1 MTTPT
6 RYPTRRPVPEPP
18 VIEPPNDPPGRSTS
32 RYVRLALLLLLLVF
46 LLWAGLKAWRVAG
59 AARSLLALEDE
70 ARALAAGGL
79 AGLDADAAEALLL
92 GARADVVT
100 LRDELAFARPI
111 APYLG
116 WVPRLGPTLVAA
128 PHLLDM
134 ADGGTEAAVLA
145 VGSLKPALAMGQG
158 GSFGMSNV
166 SELLPTL
173 AAAGPALQT
182 ASVALDRTATA
193 RAELASA
200 VPAEQLPWRV
210 RQLLTLSDEWLPLGQ
225 SGLRLAPY
233 LPALLG
239 ADGPRRYLIM
249 AQNEDE
255 LRATGGFLTGAGVV
269 TVENGR
275 IADLRFRDSSDVDNI
290 AAKPYD
296 FPPQP
301 LYDFMGLEIFVFR
314 DANFWPDFPTS
325 ARKAMDL
332 YAYGLDTGPLDGA
345 IAIDQEFLRL
355 LVEAI
360 GPVPIPNSEQVINA
374 NNLLTM
380 LREARDIQEGQEVGE
395 WVLNRKAFLG
405 GFAGAIRS
413 KVETEFGSID
423 LPKLARNMTA
433 AADRRHL
440 SIYLRDPDAAAALA
454 ATGWDGRLPTA
465 PPGDFLMAVDTNV
478 GYNKVNLL
486 VERTLTYE
494 VDLGPQ
500 PTATLNILYT
510 HTGQPQDEPCF
521 QGVTQEFE
529 QATPY
534 LTLADKCYWNY
545 LRVYA
550 PGGSV
555 LQASSSHT
563 VPGETLFNGRTWD
576 GPAQTV
582 AEQPGLTTFANFML
596 LPQASEL
603 SAMFQYQL
611 PEGIVQSEGGERVYR
626 LTVFKQPGRR
636 PELLAL
642 LVALPVGATLL
653 DSSLPAENVDG
664 RFLMTTTLDS
674 NVEIILRYSQP

>member
-1 MTTPT
+1 MNAPT
-6 RYPTRRPVPEPP
+6 RYPTPPPPAEPP
-18 VIEPPNDPPGRSTS
+18 ADTPNRAIG
-32 RYVRLALLLLLLVF
+32 RYVRLALLLLLLAF

-59 AARSLLALEDE
+59 ATRSLLAVENE

-92 GARADVVT
+92 GTRADVVT
-100 LRDELAFARPI
+100 LRDELAFVRPI

-145 VGSLKPALAMGQG
+145 VGSLKPALATVQG
-158 GSFGMSNV
+158 ESFGTNSLG
-166 SELLPTL
+166 ELLPTL
-173 AAAGPALQT
+173 TAAGPALRE
-182 ASVALDRTATA
+182 ASVALDRTAAA
-193 RAELASA
+193 RGALAAA

-210 RQLLTLSDEWLPLGQ
+210 QQLLTVADEWLPLGQ

-233 LPALLG
+233 LPTLLG

-255 LRATGGFLTGAGVV
+255 LRATGGFLTGAGLV

-332 YAYGLDTGPLDGA
+332 YAYGLDVEPLDGV

-360 GPVPIPNSEQVINA
+360 GPVPIPDSEQVINA
-374 NNLLTM
+374 NNLLQI

-405 GFAGAIRS
+405 GFAAAIRG

-423 LPKLARNMTA
+423 LPTLARNMSA

-440 SIYLRDPDAAAALA
+440 SIYLRDPDAATALA

-486 VERTLTYE
+486 VERALTYE

-500 PTATLNILYT
+500 PTATLNVLYT
-510 HTGQPQDEPCF
+510 HTGEPQDEPCF
-521 QGVTQEFE
+521 QGVTEEFE

-545 LRVYA
+545 LRVYV

-555 LQASSSHT
+555 LQASSNHT

-596 LPQASEL
+596 LPRASEL
-603 SAMFQYQL
+603 TGMFQYQL
-611 PEGIVQSEGGERVYR
+611 PQGVVQSKDGATVYR
-626 LTVFKQPGRR
+626 LTVFKQPGTR
-636 PELLAL
+636 PQSMTLF
-642 LVALPVGATLL
+642 VTLPVGATLL
-653 DSSLPAENVDG
+653 ETSLPGENVDG
-664 RFLMTTTLDS
+664 RWRMTTTLDS
-674 NVEIILRYSQP
+674 NVEIIVRYSQP

>member
-6 RYPTRRPVPEPP
+6 RYPTHPPTPEPP
-18 VIEPPNDPPGRSTS
+18 DDTPRRATG
-32 RYVRLALLLLLLVF
+32 RYVRLALLLLLLAF

-59 AARSLLALEDE
+59 AARSLLAVEDE
-70 ARALAAGGL
+70 ARGLAAGGL

-92 GARADVVT
+92 GVRADVVT
-100 LRDELAFARPI
+100 LHDELAFVRLI

-134 ADGGTEAAVLA
+134 ADGGTEAAVLT
-145 VGSLKPALAMGQG
+145 VGSLKPALATVQS
-158 GSFGMSNV
+158 GSFGMS
-166 SELLPTL
+166 SLGELLPTL
-173 AAAGPALQT
+173 AAAGPTLQT

-193 RAELASA
+193 RAELAAA
-200 VPAEQLPWRV
+200 VPTEQLPWRV

-332 YAYGLDTGPLDGA
+332 YAYGLDTEPLDGA

-360 GPVPIPNSEQVINA
+360 GPVPIPDSEQVINA
-374 NNLLTM
+374 NNLLQM
-380 LREARDIQEGQEVGE
+380 LRGARDIQEGQEVGE

-405 GFAGAIRS
+405 GFAAAIRG

-423 LPKLARNMTA
+423 LPKLARNMAA
-433 AADRRHL
+433 AADHRHM
-440 SIYLRDPDAAAALA
+440 SVYLRDPDAAAALA

-486 VERTLTYE
+486 IERTLTYE

-653 DSSLPAENVDG
+653 DSSLPAENADG

>member
-1 MTTPT
+1 MNAPT
-6 RYPTRRPVPEPP
+6 RYPTPPPPAEPP
-18 VIEPPNDPPGRSTS
+18 ADTPNRAIG
-32 RYVRLALLLLLLVF
+32 RYVRLALLLLLLAF

-59 AARSLLALEDE
+59 ATRSLLAVENE

-100 LRDELAFARPI
+100 LRDELAFVRPI

-145 VGSLKPALAMGQG
+145 VGSLKPALATVQG
-158 GSFGMSNV
+158 ESFGTNSLG
-166 SELLPTL
+166 ELLPTL
-173 AAAGPALQT
+173 TAAGPALRE
-182 ASVALDRTATA
+182 ASVALDRTAAA
-193 RAELASA
+193 RGALAAA

-210 RQLLTLSDEWLPLGQ
+210 QQLLTVADEWLPLGQ

-233 LPALLG
+233 LPTLLG

-255 LRATGGFLTGAGVV
+255 LRATGGFLTGAGLV

-325 ARKAMDL
+325 ARKAIDL
-332 YAYGLDTGPLDGA
+332 YAYGLDVEPLDGA

-360 GPVPIPNSEQVINA
+360 GPVPIPDSEQVINA
-374 NNLLTM
+374 NNLLQI

-405 GFAGAIRS
+405 GFAAAIRG

-423 LPKLARNMTA
+423 LPKLARNMSA

-440 SIYLRDPDAAAALA
+440 SIYLRDPDAATALA

-486 VERTLTYE
+486 VERALTYE

-500 PTATLNILYT
+500 PTATLNVLYT
-510 HTGQPQDEPCF
+510 HTGEPQDEPCF
-521 QGVTQEFE
+521 QGVTEEFE

-545 LRVYA
+545 LRVYV

-555 LQASSSHT
+555 LQASSNHT

-596 LPQASEL
+596 LPRASEL
-603 SAMFQYQL
+603 TGMFQYQL
-611 PEGIVQSEGGERVYR
+611 PQGVVQSEDGATVYQ
-626 LTVFKQPGRR
+626 LTVFKQPGTR
-636 PELLAL
+636 PQSLTLF
-642 LVALPVGATLL
+642 VTLPVGATLL
-653 DSSLPAENVDG
+653 ETSLPGENVDG
-664 RFLMTTTLDS
+664 RWRMTTTLDS
-674 NVEIILRYSQP
+674 NVEITVRYSQP

>member
-1 MTTPT
+1 MNAPT
-6 RYPTRRPVPEPP
+6 RYPTPPPPAEPP
-18 VIEPPNDPPGRSTS
+18 ADTPNRAIG
-32 RYVRLALLLLLLVF
+32 RYVRLALLLLLLAF

-59 AARSLLALEDE
+59 ATRSLLAVEDE

-100 LRDELAFARPI
+100 LRDELAFVRPI

-145 VGSLKPALAMGQG
+145 VGSLKPALATVQG
-158 GSFGMSNV
+158 ESFGTNSLG
-166 SELLPTL
+166 ELLPTL
-173 AAAGPALQT
+173 TAAGPALRE
-182 ASVALDRTATA
+182 ASVALDRTAAA
-193 RAELASA
+193 RGALAAA

-210 RQLLTLSDEWLPLGQ
+210 QQLLTVADEWLPLGQ

-233 LPALLG
+233 LPTLLG

-255 LRATGGFLTGAGVV
+255 LRATGGFLTGAGLV

-332 YAYGLDTGPLDGA
+332 YAYGLDVEPLDGA

-360 GPVPIPNSEQVINA
+360 GPVPIPDSEQVINA
-374 NNLLTM
+374 NNLLQI

-405 GFAGAIRS
+405 GFAAAIRG

-423 LPKLARNMTA
+423 LPKLARNMSA

-440 SIYLRDPDAAAALA
+440 SIYLRDPDAATALA

-486 VERTLTYE
+486 VERALTYE

-500 PTATLNILYT
+500 PTATLNVLYT
-510 HTGQPQDEPCF
+510 HTGEPQDEPCF
-521 QGVTQEFE
+521 QGVTEEFE

-545 LRVYA
+545 LRVYV

-555 LQASSSHT
+555 LQASSNHT

-596 LPQASEL
+596 LPRASEL
-603 SAMFQYQL
+603 TGMFQYQL
-611 PEGIVQSEGGERVYR
+611 PQGVVQSEDGATVYQ
-626 LTVFKQPGRR
+626 LTVFKQPGTR
-636 PELLAL
+636 PQSLTLF
-642 LVALPVGATLL
+642 VTLPVGATLL
-653 DSSLPAENVDG
+653 ETSLPGENVDG
-664 RFLMTTTLDS
+664 RWRMTTTLDS
-674 NVEIILRYSQP
+674 NVEITVRYSQP

>member
-1 MTTPT
+1 MNAPT
-6 RYPTRRPVPEPP
+6 RYPTPPPPAEPP
-18 VIEPPNDPPGRSTS
+18 ADTPNRAIG
-32 RYVRLALLLLLLVF
+32 RYVRLALLLLLLAF

-59 AARSLLALEDE
+59 ATRSLLAVEDE

-100 LRDELAFARPI
+100 LRDELAFVRPI

-145 VGSLKPALAMGQG
+145 VGSLKPALATVQG
-158 GSFGMSNV
+158 ESFGTNSLG
-166 SELLPTL
+166 ELLPTL
-173 AAAGPALQT
+173 TAAGPALRE
-182 ASVALDRTATA
+182 ASVALDRTAAA
-193 RAELASA
+193 RGALAAA

-210 RQLLTLSDEWLPLGQ
+210 QQLLTVADEWLPLGQ

-233 LPALLG
+233 LPTLLG

-255 LRATGGFLTGAGVV
+255 LRATGGFLTGAGLV

-325 ARKAMDL
+325 ARKAIDL
-332 YAYGLDTGPLDGA
+332 YAYGLDVEPLDGA

-360 GPVPIPNSEQVINA
+360 GPVPIPDSEQVINA
-374 NNLLTM
+374 NNLLQI

-405 GFAGAIRS
+405 GFAAAIRG

-423 LPKLARNMTA
+423 LPKLARNMSA

-440 SIYLRDPDAAAALA
+440 SIYLRDPDAATALA

-486 VERTLTYE
+486 VERALTYE

-500 PTATLNILYT
+500 PTATLNVLYT
-510 HTGQPQDEPCF
+510 HTGEPQDEPCF
-521 QGVTQEFE
+521 QGVTEEFE

-545 LRVYA
+545 LRVYV

-555 LQASSSHT
+555 LQASSNHT

-596 LPQASEL
+596 LPRASEL
-603 SAMFQYQL
+603 TGMFQYQL
-611 PEGIVQSEGGERVYR
+611 PQGVVQSEDGATVYQ
-626 LTVFKQPGRR
+626 LTVFKQPGTR
-636 PELLAL
+636 PQSLTLF
-642 LVALPVGATLL
+642 VTLPVGATLL
-653 DSSLPAENVDG
+653 ETSLPGENVDG
-664 RFLMTTTLDS
+664 RWRMTTTLDS
-674 NVEIILRYSQP
+674 NVEITVRYSQP

>member
-1 MTTPT
+1 
-6 RYPTRRPVPEPP
+6 
-18 VIEPPNDPPGRSTS
+18 
-32 RYVRLALLLLLLVF
+32 
-46 LLWAGLKAWRVAG
+46 
-59 AARSLLALEDE
+59 
-70 ARALAAGGL
+70 
-79 AGLDADAAEALLL
+79 L

-116 WVPRLGPTLVAA
+116 WLPRFGPTLVAA

-145 VGSLKPALAMGQG
+145 VGNLKPALATVQG
-158 GSFGMSNV
+158 EGFGMDSLG
-166 SELLPTL
+166 ELLPTL
-173 AAAGPALQT
+173 AAAGPALQ
-182 ASVALDRTATA
+182 AAGAALDRTVAA
-193 RAELASA
+193 RAELAAA

-210 RQLLTLSDEWLPLGQ
+210 RQLLAVADEWLPLGQ

-275 IADLRFRDSSDVDNI
+275 IADLHFRDSSDVDNI

-301 LYDFMGLEIFVFR
+301 LYDFMGLEVFVFR
-314 DANFWPDFPTS
+314 DANYWPDFPTS

-332 YAYGLDTGPLDGA
+332 YAYGLGIEPLDGA

-355 LVEAI
+355 LVEAT
-360 GPVPIPNSEQVINA
+360 GPVPIPDSEQVINA
-374 NNLLTM
+374 NNLLKM

-405 GFAGAIRS
+405 GFAAAIQA
-413 KVETEFGSID
+413 KVETEFGNID
-423 LPKLARNMTA
+423 LPKLARNMSA
-433 AADRRHL
+433 AANSRHL

-454 ATGWDGRLPTA
+454 ATGWDGRLPSA
-465 PPGDFLMAVDTNV
+465 PPGDFIMAVDTNV

-500 PTATLNILYT
+500 PTATLNVLYT
-510 HTGQPQDEPCF
+510 HTGEPQDEPCF

-529 QATPY
+529 QAMAY
-534 LTLADKCYWNY
+534 LALADKCYWNY

-555 LQASSSHT
+555 LMASSSHT
-563 VPGETLFNGRTWD
+563 VPGETLLNGRTWE

-596 LPQASEL
+596 LPRAAEL

-611 PEGIVQSEGGERVYR
+611 PAGVAQTEGDETVYR

-636 PELLAL
+636 PELLAI
-642 LVALPVGATLL
+642 LVSLPVGATLL
-653 DSSLPAENVDG
+653 ESSLPAENVDG
-664 RFLMTTTLDS
+664 RWRMTTTLDS
-674 NVEIILRYSQP
+674 NIEITVRYR

>member
-6 RYPTRRPVPEPP
+6 RTPTRPPAPEPP
-18 VIEPPNDPPGRSTS
+18 IVEPAEDTANGSTGRII
-32 RYVRLALLLLLLVF
+32 RLVLLLLLLAC
-46 LLWAGLKAWRVAG
+46 LLWAGLKVWRVAG
-59 AARSLLALEDE
+59 AARSLLAVEGE

-79 AGLDADAAEALLL
+79 ANVDADAAEALLL
-92 GARADVVT
+92 GVRADVVT
-100 LRDELAFARPI
+100 LHDELGFVRPI

-145 VGSLKPALAMGQG
+145 VGSLKPALATVQG
-158 GSFGMSNV
+158 GSLGLESLG
-166 SELLPTL
+166 ELLPTL
-173 AAAGPALQT
+173 AAAGPALQE
-182 ASVALDRTATA
+182 ASVALDRTAAARTA
-193 RAELASA
+193 LAAA
-200 VPAEQLPWRV
+200 VPAEALPWRV
-210 RQLLTLSDEWLPLGQ
+210 QQLMQLSDEWLPLGQ
-225 SGLRLAPY
+225 DGLRLAPH
-233 LPALLG
+233 LPGLLG

-314 DANFWPDFPTS
+314 DANYWPDFPTS

-332 YAYGLDTGPLDGA
+332 YAYGLDVPPLDGA

-355 LVEAI
+355 LVEAT
-360 GPVPIPNSEQVINA
+360 GPVPIPDSDQAISA
-374 NNLLTM
+374 DNLLQM

-405 GFAGAIRS
+405 GFAAAIRA
-413 KVETEFGSID
+413 KVETDFGRID
-423 LPKLARNMTA
+423 LPTLARNMAA

-494 VDLGPQ
+494 VALGPQ
-500 PTATLNILYT
+500 PTATLNLLYS

-529 QATPY
+529 QALTY

-555 LQASSSHT
+555 LRASSSHS
-563 VPGETLFNGRTWD
+563 VPGETLLNGRTWD
-576 GPAQTV
+576 GAAQTV

-596 LPQASEL
+596 LPRAAEL
-603 SAMFQYQL
+603 SAMFEYQL
-611 PEGIVQSEGGERVYR
+611 PEGVTQVEDGTTVYR
-626 LTVFKQPGRR
+626 LTVFKQPGTR
-636 PELLAL
+636 PELLML
-642 LVALPVGATLL
+642 LVALPPGVTLL
-653 DSSLPAENVDG
+653 DASLPTQMQDG
-664 RFLMTTTLDS
+664 RVVMSTTLET
-674 NVEIILRYSQP
+674 NLVVTLRYR

>member
-1 MTTPT
+1 VTLNAPT
-6 RYPTRRPVPEPP
+6 RYPTPPPPAEPP
-18 VIEPPNDPPGRSTS
+18 ADTPNRAIG
-32 RYVRLALLLLLLVF
+32 RYVRLALLLLLLAF

-59 AARSLLALEDE
+59 ATRSLLAVENE

-100 LRDELAFARPI
+100 LRDELAFVRPI

-145 VGSLKPALAMGQG
+145 VGSLKPALATVQG
-158 GSFGMSNV
+158 ESFGTNSLG
-166 SELLPTL
+166 ELLPTL
-173 AAAGPALQT
+173 TAAGPALRE
-182 ASVALDRTATA
+182 ASVALDRTAAA
-193 RAELASA
+193 RGALAAA

-210 RQLLTLSDEWLPLGQ
+210 QQLLTVADEWLPLGQ

-233 LPALLG
+233 LPTLLG

-255 LRATGGFLTGAGVV
+255 LRATGGFLTGAGLV

-332 YAYGLDTGPLDGA
+332 YAYGLDVEPLDGV

-360 GPVPIPNSEQVINA
+360 GPVPIPDSEQVINA
-374 NNLLTM
+374 NNLLQI

-405 GFAGAIRS
+405 GFAAAIRG

-423 LPKLARNMTA
+423 LPTLARNMSA

-440 SIYLRDPDAAAALA
+440 SIYLRDPDAATALA
-454 ATGWDGRLPTA
+454 ATGWDGRLPTRA
-465 PPGDFLMAVDTNV
+465 A
-478 GYNKVNLL
+478 
-486 VERTLTYE
+486 
-494 VDLGPQ
+494 
-500 PTATLNILYT
+500 
-510 HTGQPQDEPCF
+510 
-521 QGVTQEFE
+521 
-529 QATPY
+529 
-534 LTLADKCYWNY
+534 
-545 LRVYA
+545 
-550 PGGSV
+550 
-555 LQASSSHT
+555 
-563 VPGETLFNGRTWD
+563 GR
-576 GPAQTV
+576 
-582 AEQPGLTTFANFML
+582 
-596 LPQASEL
+596 LPD
-603 SAMFQYQL
+603 
-611 PEGIVQSEGGERVYR
+611 
-626 LTVFKQPGRR
+626 GRR
-636 PELLAL
+636 YQRRLQQGQSTCRAR
-642 LVALPVGATLL
+642 AH
-653 DSSLPAENVDG
+653 
-664 RFLMTTTLDS
+664 
-674 NVEIILRYSQP
+674 LRG

>member
-1 MTTPT
+1 LTTPT
-6 RYPTRRPVPEPP
+6 RTPLPPPTAEPP
-18 VIEPPNDPPGRSTS
+18 DDTPRRASG
-32 RYVRLALLLLLLVF
+32 RYVRLALLLLLLAF

-59 AARSLLALEDE
+59 AARSLLAVEDE

-79 AGLDADAAEALLL
+79 AGLDAGAAEALLL

-116 WVPRLGPTLVAA
+116 WLPRFGPTLVAA

-145 VGSLKPALAMGQG
+145 VGNLKPALATVQG
-158 GSFGMSNV
+158 EGFGMDSLG
-166 SELLPTL
+166 ELLPTL
-173 AAAGPALQT
+173 AAAGPALQE
-182 ASVALDRTATA
+182 AGAALDRTVAA
-193 RAELASA
+193 RAELAAA

-210 RQLLTLSDEWLPLGQ
+210 RQLLAVADEWLPLGQ

-275 IADLRFRDSSDVDNI
+275 IADLHFRDSSDVDNI

-301 LYDFMGLEIFVFR
+301 LYDFMGLEVFVFR
-314 DANFWPDFPTS
+314 DANYWPDFPTS

-332 YAYGLDTGPLDGA
+332 YAYGLGIEPLDGA

-355 LVEAI
+355 LVEAT
-360 GPVPIPNSEQVINA
+360 GPVPIPDSEQVINA
-374 NNLLTM
+374 NNLLKM

-405 GFAGAIRS
+405 GFAAAIQA
-413 KVETEFGSID
+413 KVETEFGNID
-423 LPKLARNMTA
+423 LPKLARNMSA
-433 AADRRHL
+433 AANSRHL

-454 ATGWDGRLPTA
+454 ATGWDGRLPSA
-465 PPGDFLMAVDTNV
+465 PPGDFIMAVDTNV

-500 PTATLNILYT
+500 PTATLNVLYT
-510 HTGQPQDEPCF
+510 HTGEPQDEPCF

-529 QATPY
+529 QAMAY
-534 LTLADKCYWNY
+534 LALADKCYWNY

-555 LQASSSHT
+555 LMASSSHT
-563 VPGETLFNGRTWD
+563 VPGETLLNGRTWE

-596 LPQASEL
+596 LPRAAEL

-611 PEGIVQSEGGERVYR
+611 PAGVAQTEGDETVYR

-636 PELLAL
+636 PELLAI
-642 LVALPVGATLL
+642 LVSLPVGTTLL
-653 DSSLPAENVDG
+653 ESSLPAENVDG
-664 RFLMTTTLDS
+664 RWRMTTTLDS
-674 NVEIILRYSQP
+674 NVEITVRYR